1 MNNIF
6 NNQLLVPGKNYF
18 FIRKKKYK
26 YNKQYIFYATFIE
39 IKNNILK
46 VKKYIDITYY
56 EKDGYRLLPISW
68 MKNIYSIEN
77 IIDNFINSNKYL
89 IRSYLERQK

>member
-18 FIRKKKYK
+18 FIRRKKYK

-39 IKNNILK
+39 IKNKSLK
-46 VKKYIDITYY
+46 VEKYTDLTLY
-56 EKDGYRLLPISW
+56 EKDGYNILPISW
-68 MKNIYSIEN
+68 IKNIYSVEN
-77 IIDNFINSNKYL
+77 IIDYYINSKIFIG
-89 IRSYLERQK
+89 IRKN

>member
-26 YNKQYIFYATFIE
+26 YNKQYIFYAPFIE
-39 IKNNILK
+39 IKNNTLK
-46 VKKYIDITYY
+46 VKKYMDLTDIELNNLT
-56 EKDGYRLLPISW
+56 
-68 MKNIYSIEN
+68 
-77 IIDNFINSNKYL
+77 
-89 IRSYLERQK
+89 

>member
-39 IKNNILK
+39 IKNKSLK
-46 VKKYIDITYY
+46 VEKYTDLTIY
-56 EKDGYRLLPISW
+56 EKDGYKILPISW
-68 MKNIYSIEN
+68 IKNIYSIEN
-77 IIDNFINSNKYL
+77 I
-89 IRSYLERQK
+89 LEFNLSFL

>member
-6 NNQLLVPGKNYF
+6 NNKLLIPGKNYF

-39 IKNNILK
+39 IKNNTLK
-46 VKKYIDITYY
+46 VEKYKDLTIY
-56 EKDGYRLLPISW
+56 EKDGYSALPISW
-68 MKNIYSIEN
+68 IKNIYYIDN
-77 IIDNFINSNKYL
+77 IIDYFH
-89 IRSYLERQK
+89 